1 MSLLDEREDPV
12 NARSKRRREEL
23 RVAEEA
29 RERFGP
35 KRQSPASEQFGPGNA
50 RSKRQ
55 REAIQERSDALGREP
70 ATRDELRAVTE
81 ALAEITRWQS
91 TATGNNGITITGNI
105 FTGPDI
111 PAPPAP
117 SLTQDVLV
125 FNPTN
130 SISASS
136 VTEISEPVFWPDA
149 TACTVDI
156 GAQNADI
163 GFLGYRVLGG
173 LLFLRWRSFSIYSYA
188 HELSGDDVTVTAFLP
203 N

>member
-1 MSLLDEREDPV
+1 MSLLDERYDPKS
-12 NARSKRRREEL
+12 AISKRRREEL
-23 RVAEEA
+23 QEATDANSIGRQPVTWDNLLQTREE
-29 RERFGP
+29 
-35 KRQSPASEQFGPGNA
+35 
-50 RSKRQ
+50 
-55 REAIQERSDALGREP
+55 
-70 ATRDELRAVTE
+70 
-81 ALAEITRWQS
+81 LAEVKRWQA
-91 TATGNNGITITGNI
+91 TAIGNNGITINGNV
-105 FTGPDI
+105 FSGPNI

-117 SLTQDVLV
+117 SFTRDVLV